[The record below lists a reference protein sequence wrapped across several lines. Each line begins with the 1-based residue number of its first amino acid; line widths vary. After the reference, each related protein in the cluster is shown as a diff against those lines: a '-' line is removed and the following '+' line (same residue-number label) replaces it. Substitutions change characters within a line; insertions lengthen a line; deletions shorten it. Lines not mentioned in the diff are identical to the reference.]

1 MPESQDID
9 IRQVAKA
16 AGPYPV
22 EAYAFVR
29 EGLNYTVLR
38 VHANAEALPEES
50 RHVSGGQLCIGLR
63 DFAIDRYG
71 LLAPTVLS
79 SWNIHRTDDFGRI
92 VFALIDAKQMSKNA
106 NDSIDDFRSVFDFD
120 EAFSRQTLRD
130 RIGRG

>member
-9 IRQVAKA
+9 IRKVARA

-71 LLAPTVLS
+71 LLAPVVLS

-106 NDSIDDFRSVFDFD
+106 NDTIEDFRSVFDFD
-120 EAFSRQTLRD
+120 EAFSRQALRD

>member
-9 IRQVAKA
+9 IRKVAKA

-92 VFALIDAKQMSKNA
+92 VFALIDAAQMSKNA
-106 NDSIDDFRSVFDFD
+106 NDSIEDFRSVFDFD